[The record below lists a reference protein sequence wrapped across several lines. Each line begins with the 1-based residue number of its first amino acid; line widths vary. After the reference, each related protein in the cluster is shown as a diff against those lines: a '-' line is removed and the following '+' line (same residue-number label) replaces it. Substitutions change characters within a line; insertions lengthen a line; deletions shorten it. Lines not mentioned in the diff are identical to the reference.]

1 MILFT
6 VFHYFCDIFLF
17 MQMLYDNVCKCLFIL
32 YVNIFVQ
39 STELYGILGI

>member
-17 MQMLYDNVCKCLFIL
+17 MIMFYDNVFKCLSIL
-32 YVNIFVQ
+32 YVNIFAQ
-39 STELYGILGI
+39 STELYGILGL